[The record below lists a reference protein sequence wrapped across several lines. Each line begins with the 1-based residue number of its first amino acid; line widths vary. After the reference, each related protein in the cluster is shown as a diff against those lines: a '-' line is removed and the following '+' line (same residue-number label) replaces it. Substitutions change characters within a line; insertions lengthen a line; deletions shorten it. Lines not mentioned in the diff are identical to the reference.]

1 MFVQWGM
8 RPKNNANVVKL
19 FLQCK
24 RLLNFVQCLGWPI
37 SLPKKVLHFVFGKS
51 FCVCCKKIVISQ

>member
-1 MFVQWGM
+1 MFVQWGI

-24 RLLNFVQCLGWPI
+24 WLIKFVQWAVPVSATMIKLF
-37 SLPKKVLHFVFGKS
+37 S
-51 FCVCCKKIVISQ
+51 

>member
-8 RPKNNANVVKL
+8 YPKNNANVVKL

-24 RLLNFVQCLGWPI
+24 RLLDFVQRRGRPMCLHNNG
-37 SLPKKVLHFVFGKS
+37 FA
-51 FCVCCKKIVISQ
+51 FCF

>member
-8 RPKNNANVVKL
+8 YPKNNANVVKL

-24 RLLNFVQCLGWPI
+24 WFIKFVQWAVP
-37 SLPKKVLHFVFGKS
+37 
-51 FCVCCKKIVISQ
+51 VCATMIKLFS

>member
-8 RPKNNANVVKL
+8 YPKNSANVVKL

-24 RLLNFVQCLGWPI
+24 WLIKFVQWAVPVCHYDKAI
-37 SLPKKVLHFVFGKS
+37 FVIIFS
-51 FCVCCKKIVISQ
+51 ILFLENLIVYIARK